1 MVHTLK
7 DGEGLNASFSYF
19 SSVVLHI
26 LYQLLSL
33 LTLKLNRR
41 PRSWKA
47 WKCYIYF
54 CPIDTELGREDH
66 SVSFLLYPGLV
77 ESSTDD
83 YRAVLP
89 FDENTQISTNQLSD
103 LQESG
108 RGFSEVSYGHSSLW
122 NRQENSYCH
131 DDSLP
136 GPSSHCVP
144 LSYPPTTLIGA
155 EPGGSGRG
163 LAVENS
169 AGRGLAVE
177 SSRGFHT
184 SVSFQQQ
191 PLVIDLSE
199 ESNPIQV
206 FCQIQG
212 SQQLM
217 SPGQSQGQGSYSST
231 DMQQK
236 TPRKRVCIC
245 RFCSKAFSSPAN
257 LESHLRT
264 HTGERPYGC
273 SICGKKFSQ
282 FWNLKIHKNIH
293 TGERPYQCSL
303 CPERFSDPSNLKK
316 HEKRHHSQM

>member
-1 MVHTLK
+1 MTF
-7 DGEGLNASFSYF
+7 NP
-19 SSVVLHI
+19 I
-26 LYQLLSL
+26 QQLQ
-33 LTLKLNRR
+33 KE
-41 PRSWKA
+41 
-47 WKCYIYF
+47 C
-54 CPIDTELGREDH
+54 H
-66 SVSFLLYPGLV
+66 SVSFSLHPGLV

-89 FDENTQISTNQLSD
+89 FDETTQTSTNQLSD

-122 NRQENSYCH
+122 TNGGGSYCQ

-136 GPSSHCVP
+136 GPSSHCAP
-144 LSYPPTTLIGA
+144 LSYLPTTLIGA
-155 EPGGSGRG
+155 EPGSSGRG
-163 LAVENS
+163 LAVEN
-169 AGRGLAVE
+169 
-177 SSRGFHT
+177 SRGFHT

-191 PLVIDLSE
+191 APVIDLSE
-199 ESNPIQV
+199 ESRPIQV
-206 FCQIQG
+206 LGQIQG
-212 SQQLM
+212 PQQFRD
-217 SPGQSQGQGSYSST
+217 PGQGQGQGSYSSA

-236 TPRKRVCIC
+236 VPKKRVCIC
-245 RFCSKAFSSPAN
+245 RFCSKVFSSPAN

-273 SICGKKFSQ
+273 TICGKKFSQ

-316 HEKRHHSQM
+316 HQKRHHPQT

>member
-1 MVHTLK
+1 M
-7 DGEGLNASFSYF
+7 
-19 SSVVLHI
+19 
-26 LYQLLSL
+26 
-33 LTLKLNRR
+33 
-41 PRSWKA
+41 
-47 WKCYIYF
+47 
-54 CPIDTELGREDH
+54 
-66 SVSFLLYPGLV
+66 

-89 FDENTQISTNQLSD
+89 FDETTQTSTNQLSD

-122 NRQENSYCH
+122 TNGGGSYCQ

-136 GPSSHCVP
+136 GPSSHCAP
-144 LSYPPTTLIGA
+144 LSYLPTTLIGA
-155 EPGGSGRG
+155 EPGSSGRG
-163 LAVENS
+163 LAVEN
-169 AGRGLAVE
+169 
-177 SSRGFHT
+177 SRGFHT

-191 PLVIDLSE
+191 PPVIDLSE
-199 ESNPIQV
+199 ESRPIQV
-206 FCQIQG
+206 LGQIQG
-212 SQQLM
+212 PQQFRD
-217 SPGQSQGQGSYSST
+217 PGQGQGQGSYSSA

-236 TPRKRVCIC
+236 VPKKRVCIC
-245 RFCSKAFSSPAN
+245 RFCSKVFSSPAN

-273 SICGKKFSQ
+273 TICGKKFSQ

-316 HEKRHHSQM
+316 HQKRHHPQT